1 MLLPKHFTS
10 DLLTGH
16 STESQGILQVAE
28 DCFLLKYKPIPS
40 FSGSP
45 QTSIH
50 QSVILE
56 HECLSHVMV
65 V

>member
-1 MLLPKHFTS
+1 MLLLKHFTS

-28 DCFLLKYKPIPS
+28 GCFLLKYKPIPS

-45 QTSIH
+45 QTSVH
-50 QSVILE
+50 QSVMLE
-56 HECLSHVMV
+56 YECFSHVV

>member
-16 STESQGILQVAE
+16 LTESQDILQVAE

-45 QTSIH
+45 QTSVH
-50 QSVILE
+50 QSVMLE
-56 HECLSHVMV
+56 HEYLSHVMGV
-65 V
+65 